1 MKTVTMKAIEQDS
14 IEQRLLGLTLGII
27 TAPVLVGLVVTQAG
41 ERWLRDLT
49 FAERSWW
56 LDQHL
61 PPLDE
66 AALTARDQQQQ
77 HQDH

>member
-1 MKTVTMKAIEQDS
+1 MKTKTAQNS
-14 IEQRLLGLTLGII
+14 REQRLLGMTLGII
-27 TAPVLVGLVVTQAG
+27 TAPVLVGLVVAQAG

-49 FAERSWW
+49 FGEPSWW

-66 AALTARDQQQQ
+66 AALTERDRQQQ
-77 HQDH
+77 HQEG